1 MRNLYYLLWVD
12 AIVNSKGFKNKEP
25 NWKSNVF
32 FLLTVAWALNFFV
45 ILLWLEYFN
54 IDTHKYFLTFKYNS
68 ILSSAIGG
76 FLNFGLP
83 FAIINY
89 YLIFNNSRYLR
100 LIEKYPSSYKG
111 KLTLIYGLGSILLVV
126 ITVLIIP

>member
-1 MRNLYYLLWVD
+1 MKNLYYQLWVD
-12 AIVNSKGFKNKEP
+12 AIKNSKGFKNKEP

-32 FLLTVAWALNFFV
+32 FLLTVASALNFFV
-45 ILLWLEYFN
+45 VLLWLEYFN
-54 IDTHKYFLTFKYNS
+54 VDTHKYFLTFKSNN

-89 YLIFNNSRYLR
+89 YAIFYQNRYLK

-111 KLTLIYGLGSILLVV
+111 KIALAYGLGSIFLVV
-126 ITVLIIP
+126 ITVLITP